1 MLSDNLVRIRKERGL
16 TQEALAVKLGVVR
29 QTISKWEKGLAVPD
43 AEMLSKIADVLE
55 VSVVDLLGNKSF
67 EKESSANDDRLADQ
81 LTQINEQIAVK
92 NRRAHRIWKTVGIVI
107 GVLAILNIV
116 NILCNIVIM

>member
-1 MLSDNLVRIRKERGL
+1 MLNDNLVRIRKEHGL

-43 AEMLSKIADVLE
+43 AEMLCRIADALE

-67 EKESSANDDRLADQ
+67 EKESSANVDRLADQ
-81 LTQINEQIAVK
+81 LAQINEQLAVR

-107 GVLAILNIV
+107 GALAIINIV